1 MVESWVNRVDAELVK
16 VFNDRVTHLI
26 VQSDGEKRT
35 QRTLKFLYAVAGRKW
50 IVSVGW
56 VQQCIK
62 EGLFVDEE
70 PFEVLDMDGGDGPHR
85 ARICSPEMK
94 LFEGFEFSCVKP
106 FTHVTAGQLW
116 DLLERCGATVV
127 LNPSEMTKT
136 RRHSIAIVQL
146 DEDEGGEA
154 QQRQAG
160 LWQDQ
165 HGVLTVSR
173 EWILDC
179 IGSHRLLPIRNHLVG
194 KNITVSM
201 LRMMKFD
208 ELLLAD

>member
-1 MVESWVNRVDAELVK
+1 
-16 VFNDRVTHLI
+16 VFDDRVTHLI
-26 VQSDGEKRT
+26 VQSDEEKRT

-62 EGLFVDEE
+62 EGRFVDEE
-70 PFEVLDMDGGDGPHR
+70 PFEVLDMEGGDGPHR
-85 ARICSPEMK
+85 ARICSPQTK
-94 LFEGFEFSCVKP
+94 LFQAFEFCCVEP
-106 FTHVTAGQLW
+106 FSEVSAIELR
-116 DLLERCGATVV
+116 DLLERCGAAMV
-127 LNPSEMTKT
+127 LNPWEMTKM
-136 RRHSIAIVQL
+136 RRHSIAIVQV
-146 DEDEGGEA
+146 DEDDGAEI
-154 QQRQAG
+154 QQRQAA
-160 LWQDQ
+160 LWLDQ

-179 IGSHRLLPIRNHLVG
+179 IASHRLLSIRNHLIG
-194 KNITVSM
+194 KQVTVSM

>member
-62 EGLFVDEE
+62 EGRFVDEE

-85 ARICSPEMK
+85 ARICSPQTK
-94 LFEGFEFSCVKP
+94 LFQAFEFCCIEP
-106 FTHVTAGQLW
+106 FSEVSATELR

-127 LNPSEMTKT
+127 LDPSEMTKT